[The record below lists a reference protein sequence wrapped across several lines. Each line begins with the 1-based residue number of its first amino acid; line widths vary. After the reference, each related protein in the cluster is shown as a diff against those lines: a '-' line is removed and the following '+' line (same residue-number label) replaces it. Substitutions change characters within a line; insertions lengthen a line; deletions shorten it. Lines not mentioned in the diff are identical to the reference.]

1 MQHDIG
7 RATGDY
13 VTAPLPKRRRR
24 LAKIYTAS
32 QVRRDKLLDLL
43 PPKGARG
50 GEHGY
55 SLRSLLLP
63 GSAAAL
69 GYIPVTL
76 FLSFSVATL
85 GLYPY
90 VWLWSSLHAFERI
103 GVSASDDRNL
113 RRFAVYGFC
122 VQMLFSAMLI
132 LYAAGAW
139 LASDLVLELS
149 FRVAVV
155 YAATYLLLILPLRC
169 GCYFD
174 LRWKIRR
181 RVSEWDSAKIMM
193 DRTMSSWFKLFLLG
207 SLYVQYHINR
217 LMGLGM
223 PGFADPSE
231 ITDDFAVVQW
241 VRDYV
246 KGEEDRGEPR

>member
-1 MQHDIG
+1 MQDDIG
-7 RATGDY
+7 RTAGDY
-13 VTAPLPKRRRR
+13 VSGPLPKRRRR

-32 QVRRDKLLDLL
+32 QVRRDKLLNLL

-50 GEHGY
+50 GGRG
-55 SLRSLLLP
+55 SVLRSFLSP
-63 GSAAAL
+63 GAAAAL

-90 VWLWSSLHAFERI
+90 AWLWGNLHALERI
-103 GVSASDDRNL
+103 GASASDDRNL

-122 VQMLFSAMLI
+122 VQTLFPAALI
-132 LYAAGAW
+132 LYAAGIW
-139 LASDLVLELS
+139 LASDLMLELS
-149 FRVAVV
+149 FRVAVA

-174 LRWKIRR
+174 LRWKIRH
-181 RVSEWDSAKIMM
+181 RVAEWDSAKIMM

-231 ITDDFAVVQW
+231 ITEDFAVVQW

>member
-1 MQHDIG
+1 MQDGVG
-7 RATGDY
+7 RVVGDQISG
-13 VTAPLPKRRRR
+13 PLPKRRRR

-32 QVRRDKLLDLL
+32 QIRRDKLLNLL

-50 GEHGY
+50 GGRG
-55 SLRSLLLP
+55 SASRNFLTP
-63 GSAAAL
+63 GSIAL
-69 GYIPVTL
+69 GYIPIGL
-76 FLSFSVATL
+76 YLSFAAATL

-90 VWLWSSLHAFERI
+90 AWLWGNVRAFERI
-103 GVSASDDRNL
+103 GASTSDCLNL

-122 VQMLFSAMLI
+122 VQI
-132 LYAAGAW
+132 LLPVALALYVAGAW
-139 LASDLVLELS
+139 LASDLILELS
-149 FRVAVV
+149 FRVAVAYV
-155 YAATYLLLILPLRC
+155 AAYLLLILPLRC

-174 LRWKIRR
+174 LRWKIRH
-181 RVSEWDSAKIMM
+181 RVAEWDSAKIMT
-193 DRTMSSWFKLFLLG
+193 DRTIPSWFKLLLLG
-207 SLYVQYHINR
+207 STYIQYHINR

-246 KGEEDRGEPR
+246 KGEGDRGEPQ